1 MIAFSIPDNSKE
13 VNTTAA
19 EPVLKVPLT
28 LLCYRLK
35 LHQKLD
41 HKLED
46 RPVKSMIVTV
56 GTGRSVDESIA
67 KSIETAN
74 PDIVVFIVSE
84 ESRSTLDK
92 VIDKLRNNGFDKDK
106 IVGDNCPNDDMVVVV
121 KDAEEIDSCYESAI
135 EAFRRVKSRVKSKVG
150 NLSQTVVDFT
160 SGTKAMSAAAVL
172 AAVRFDCGQLSYVGG
187 VSRDQDGRVISGA
200 ERFHT
205 GRPCYVARDL
215 AIKDLVE
222 AFNKRQFNACRAII
236 GDLRKRMSEE
246 LLTHVKHLENAVE
259 FYDAWDRFDHEAAYK
274 LRKELKQFGKEWNLK
289 AKTEKNNSIVCQI
302 AETREEAKNDAVD
315 LLKKA
320 GSLLMADIFANA
332 ERRAEEQRYDD
343 AVARLYR
350 LIELAAQVRLAKVFE
365 INTSDV
371 PCDFLRDKGLLEKY
385 DQPGEK
391 CIKVGLVKAYE
402 LLKDLNDN
410 LGKVFFESAFQHRLN
425 ARNGS
430 ILAHGL
436 SPVEQKDYES
446 LRDIAFKLCCESA
459 GKQFEEDLKSCEF
472 PAVTYD

>member
-56 GTGRSVDESIA
+56 GTGEGVEEPIA
-67 KSIETAN
+67 ISIETAN

-106 IVGDNCPNDDMVVVV
+106 IVGDNCPNDDMVVVI
-121 KDAEEIDSCYESAI
+121 KDVENINLCYEGALN
-135 EAFRRVKSRVKSKVG
+135 AFKLIQQRGG
-150 NLSQTVVDFT
+150 NLRRTVLDFT
-160 SGTKAMSAAAVL
+160 AGTKAMSAAAVL
-172 AAVRFDCGQLSYVGG
+172 AAVRFDCRQLSYVGG
-187 VSRDQDGRVISGA
+187 IDRDQGGRVISGSEFVVTCSA
-200 ERFHT
+200 NRI
-205 GRPCYVARDL
+205 ARDL

-259 FYDAWDRFDHEAAYK
+259 FYDAWDRFDHGAASELSDK
-274 LRKELKQFGKEWNLK
+274 LEQFGEEWNLK
-289 AKTEKNNSIVCQI
+289 AEIGNNLCIVCRI
-302 AETREEAKNDAVD
+302 AKKRGKANNNAVD
-315 LLKKA
+315 LLRKT

-332 ERRAEEQRYDD
+332 ERRAEEKRYDD

-350 LIELAAQVRLAKVFE
+350 LIELAAQVRLAEEKYGFP
-365 INTSDV
+365 TSNV
-371 PCDFLRDKGLLEKY
+371 PRDFLRDKGLLEKY

-402 LLKDLNDN
+402 LLADLGDN

-436 SPVEQKDYES
+436 SPIEQKDYES
-446 LRDIAFKLCCESA
+446 LKDIALKLCCESA
-459 GKQFEEDLKSCEF
+459 GKRFEEDLKSCRF
-472 PAVTYD
+472 PTVTYD

>member
-1 MIAFSIPDNSKE
+1 M
-13 VNTTAA
+13 
-19 EPVLKVPLT
+19 
-28 LLCYRLK
+28 
-35 LHQKLD
+35 
-41 HKLED
+41 
-46 RPVKSMIVTV
+46 
-56 GTGRSVDESIA
+56 DESIA
-67 KSIETAN
+67 KSVETAN

-106 IVGDNCPNDDMVVVV
+106 IVGDNCLGDDMVVVV

-135 EAFRRVKSRVKSKVG
+135 EAFRRVKSKVG

-236 GDLRKRMSEE
+236 EDLRERMSEE

-259 FYDAWDRFDHEAAYK
+259 FYDAWDRFDHGTAYK
-274 LRKELKQFGKEWNLK
+274 FRKELKYFGKEWNLK
-289 AKTEKNNSIVCQI
+289 AKIEKNNSIVCQI

-332 ERRAEEQRYDD
+332 ERRAEERRYDD

-350 LIELAAQVRLAKVFE
+350 LIELAAQVRFAEEKYGFP
-365 INTSDV
+365 TSNV
-371 PCDFLRDKGLLEKY
+371 PRDFLSDKGLREKY
-385 DQPGEK
+385 DQPGEEH
-391 CIKVGLVKAYE
+391 IKVGLVKAYE
-402 LLKDLNDN
+402 LLADLGDN

-436 SPVEQKDYES
+436 SPIEQKDYES
-446 LRDIAFKLCCESA
+446 LKDIALKLCCESA